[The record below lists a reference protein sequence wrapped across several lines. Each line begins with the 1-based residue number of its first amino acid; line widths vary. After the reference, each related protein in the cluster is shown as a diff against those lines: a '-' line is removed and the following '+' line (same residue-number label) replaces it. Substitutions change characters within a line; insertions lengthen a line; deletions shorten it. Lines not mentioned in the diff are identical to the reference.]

1 MSTRND
7 APGLTP
13 EQIIASRA
21 KHGTNVLTPP
31 KREPWWRQYLAKFD
45 DPVIRI
51 LMIAAAVAIAVG
63 AAEGH
68 YAEGVGIVLAVL
80 LSTGLAFANEF
91 RAARE
96 FDILNKTSDDVA
108 VTVRRSGNFTTV
120 PRRDVVVGD
129 LVQVEVGAEI
139 PADGKLVES
148 VGLKVSESRLTGESR
163 PVGKHADPVHH
174 DDSAYSP
181 DHLLRSTTV
190 VDGLGLFEVTAVGD
204 GSQIGQTA
212 RAAAEESGVETPL
225 NRQLLRLSQW
235 IGVVGFGV
243 SLLTFIA
250 LVARDLLIRT
260 LVLTGQQWS
269 VVTVVAIGVNV
280 ALVRVWLPIVFD
292 GAHLCG
298 WQVKRPAW
306 LSSDGLRGWL
316 TTAGLGLGV
325 MAIGA
330 LLGWLFGGWPARPS
344 EWLPEDSIKAFLA
357 YFMIAVTIV
366 VVAVPEGLAMSVTL
380 SLSYSMRK
388 MTASNV
394 LVRRLHACETIGA
407 ATVICSDKTG
417 TLTMNEMRVVH
428 AEFNGPMELMA
439 EAIAANST
447 AQLDRSG
454 DVYTPVGNPTEGA
467 LLLWLADKGLDYHG
481 IRASFKVA
489 EQWTF
494 STERKFMATRGRSA
508 ESGKHVI
515 HVKGAPEVVL
525 ERCTSGSLPP
535 RGGGLGWGG
544 DAQLL
549 AGAGPPPQPSPT
561 RGEGETPN
569 APTSNSLT
577 PRAFEVIR
585 QQLRDYQSRGMR
597 TLGLAYAEVADA
609 PAELDQLAR
618 NLTWLGVIAIAD
630 PVRPE
635 VPSAVAACSL
645 AGIAIKIVT
654 GDNADTAKEIA
665 RQIGL
670 WGANE
675 TPAAHC
681 TGTDFEA
688 MSDDVASRAAKE
700 LKVLSRARP
709 ADKLRLV
716 RLLQKQGEVV
726 AVTGDGVNDGPALNY
741 ADVGL
746 AMGKTGSAVAKE
758 ASDIILLDD
767 SFQSIVNAVMWGRS
781 LYENIQRFVLFQLT
795 INVAALA
802 LAFLGP
808 FLGFQLPLTVMQ
820 MLWVNLIMDTFA
832 ALALATEPPNAAVLN
847 RPPRDPKAFIVT
859 PTMARNIFGTGVIF
873 VVVLVGLILVLQ
885 RNGALP
891 ADNAPS
897 RGSSILFCVFVFLQ
911 FWNLFNARTLGG
923 TRSAFAGMRHNPA
936 FLAIV
941 VAIFIGQVLMVQ
953 FGGKVFRTVPLPWL
967 DWLLVVVGTSVV
979 LIVGEVMRW
988 RYRKPAAT

>member
-1 MSTRND
+1 MTTRND
-7 APGLTP
+7 APGLPP

-96 FDILNKTSDDVA
+96 FDILNRTSDDVA

-139 PADGKLVES
+139 PADGKLIES

-163 PVGKHADPVHH
+163 PVDKHADPVHH
-174 DDSAYSP
+174 DDSAYAP

-190 VDGLGLFEVTAVGD
+190 VDGLGLFKVIAVGD
-204 GSQIGQTA
+204 GTQIGQTA

-250 LVARDLLIRT
+250 LVARDLLT
-260 LVLTGQQWS
+260 NALVLNAQQWS
-269 VVTVVAIGVNV
+269 VVAVAVIGINI

-292 GAHLCG
+292 ALYLTGLK
-298 WQVKRPAW
+298 VKQPAW
-306 LSSDGLRGWL
+306 LEVEGIYAWL
-316 TTAGLGLGV
+316 ITLGLGMGV
-325 MAIGA
+325 MVLGA
-330 LLGWLFGGWPARPS
+330 MMGWLFGDWPARPT
-344 EWLPEDSIKAFLA
+344 EWLPAESVKAFLA

-380 SLSYSMRK
+380 SLAYSMRK
-388 MTASNV
+388 MTASNC

-428 AEFNGPMELMA
+428 ADFNGPMDLMA

-481 IRASFKVA
+481 IRASFNVA

-508 ESGKHVI
+508 SSGKNVI

-525 ERCTSGSLPP
+525 ERCTGQS
-535 RGGGLGWGG
+535 
-544 DAQLL
+544 DA
-549 AGAGPPPQPSPT
+549 
-561 RGEGETPN
+561 
-569 APTSNSLT
+569 
-577 PRAFEVIR
+577 IR

-597 TLGLAYAEVADA
+597 TLGLAYAEVADVS
-609 PAELDQLAR
+609 AELDQLAQ

-630 PVRPE
+630 PIRLE
-635 VPSAVAACSL
+635 VPAAVAACGL
-645 AGIAIKIVT
+645 AGIAVKIVT

-670 WGANE
+670 WSANE
-675 TPAAHC
+675 APAAHC

-688 MSDDVASRAAKE
+688 MSDDDASRAAKE

-802 LAFLGP
+802 VAFLGP

-859 PTMARNIFGTGVIF
+859 PTMARNIFGTGIMF
-873 VVVLVGLILVLQ
+873 VVAVVGLILILQ
-885 RNGALP
+885 YNGALP

-923 TRSAFAGMRHNPA
+923 TRSAFDGLRHNPA
-936 FLAIV
+936 FIAIV

-953 FGGKVFRTVPLPWL
+953 FGGQVFRTVPLPWL

-988 RYRKPAAT
+988 RYRKPAAA